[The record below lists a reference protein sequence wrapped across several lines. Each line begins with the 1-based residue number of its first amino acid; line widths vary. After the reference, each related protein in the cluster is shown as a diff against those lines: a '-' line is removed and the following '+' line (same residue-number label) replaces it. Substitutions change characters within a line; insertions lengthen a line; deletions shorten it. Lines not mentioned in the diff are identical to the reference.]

1 MPRGIASSSR
11 RFDRYNHVYSGRNNL
26 GWLDA
31 YDTLHTHLL
40 SQPLAR
46 QDTRISIAIVVV
58 YMMIDLKL
66 NLVHFED
73 FSHPLRV
80 CFKLMEFIFAEDLIS
95 KERMENEVRMYS
107 LLLVLSFH

>member
-1 MPRGIASSSR
+1 
-11 RFDRYNHVYSGRNNL
+11 
-26 GWLDA
+26 
-31 YDTLHTHLL
+31 
-40 SQPLAR
+40 
-46 QDTRISIAIVVV
+46 
-58 YMMIDLKL
+58 MIDLKL

-107 LLLVLSFH
+107 LLGVIIPLM